1 MKYLE
6 IDFSIECAPEV
17 IEDAR
22 ALLADAAGD
31 AGCESF
37 EDTPNGLKAFAQTDN
52 WNEEQIA
59 KAIDDF
65 LIPDVNISYTIKNA
79 DDKDWNK
86 EWEEQGF
93 EPINIDDKLLICDA
107 KKSLPDTKDKNID
120 HIFIDA
126 KLAFGTGTHE
136 TTRMIASTLLH
147 LDLKDKRILD
157 CGCGTGIL
165 GIIAAKYGAKA
176 VVGYDIDEWSVENS
190 QHNLA
195 INNVENIEIYHGD
208 AHVLNH
214 ISGVFDIVTA
224 NINRNIILNDI
235 ATFKSVMKKDS
246 LLILSGFYQA
256 DIPIILEHAKALGM
270 EEYGRKN
277 DNDWACLIL
286 TT

>member
-6 IDFSIECAPEV
+6 IDFSITCGAEV
-17 IEDAR
+17 LEDAR
-22 ALLADAAGD
+22 ALLADAAGE

-52 WNEEQIA
+52 WNEEVIV
-59 KAIDDF
+59 KAIEEF
-65 LIPDVNISYTIKNA
+65 LIPDVTISYTIKDA
-79 DDKDWNK
+79 DNKDWNQ

-93 EPINIDDKLLICDA
+93 EPINIDNKLLICDA
-107 KKSLPDTKDKNID
+107 KKSLPDTEDKKID

-190 QHNLA
+190 QHNIA

>member
-6 IDFSIECAPEV
+6 IDFSITCGAEV
-17 IEDAR
+17 LEDAR
-22 ALLADAAGD
+22 ALLADAAGE

-52 WNEEQIA
+52 WNEEVIV
-59 KAIDDF
+59 KAIEEF
-65 LIPDVNISYTIKNA
+65 LIPDVTISYTIKDA
-79 DDKDWNK
+79 DNKDWNQ

-93 EPINIDDKLLICDA
+93 EPINIDNKLLICDA
-107 KKSLPDTKDKNID
+107 KKSLPDIEDKKID

-136 TTRMIASTLLH
+136 TTRMIVSTLLH
-147 LDLKDKRILD
+147 LDLKDKRVLD

-165 GIIAAKYGAKA
+165 GIVASKYGAKT
-176 VVGYDIDEWSVENS
+176 VIGYDIDEWSVENS
-190 QHNLA
+190 QHNIA
-195 INNVENIEIYHGD
+195 INKVENIDIYHGD

-214 ISGVFDIVTA
+214 ISGVFDIVVA

-235 ATFKSVMKKDS
+235 ATFKSVMNKDS
-246 LLILSGFYQA
+246 LLILSGFYQT
-256 DIPIILEHAKALGM
+256 DIPVILEHAKALGM

-277 DNDWACLIL
+277 DGDWACLIL

>member
-65 LIPDVNISYTIKNA
+65 LIPDVKISYTIKNA

-190 QHNLA
+190 QHNIA
-195 INNVENIEIYHGD
+195 INNVENIE
-208 AHVLNH
+208 
-214 ISGVFDIVTA
+214 T
-224 NINRNIILNDI
+224 
-235 ATFKSVMKKDS
+235 S
-246 LLILSGFYQA
+246 LLLMLMLQK
-256 DIPIILEHAKALGM
+256 L
-270 EEYGRKN
+270 
-277 DNDWACLIL
+277 
-286 TT
+286 

>member
-59 KAIDDF
+59 KAVDEF

-107 KKSLPDTKDKNID
+107 KKSLPDTKDK
-120 HIFIDA
+120 
-126 KLAFGTGTHE
+126 
-136 TTRMIASTLLH
+136 
-147 LDLKDKRILD
+147 
-157 CGCGTGIL
+157 
-165 GIIAAKYGAKA
+165 
-176 VVGYDIDEWSVENS
+176 
-190 QHNLA
+190 
-195 INNVENIEIYHGD
+195 
-208 AHVLNH
+208 
-214 ISGVFDIVTA
+214 
-224 NINRNIILNDI
+224 
-235 ATFKSVMKKDS
+235 
-246 LLILSGFYQA
+246 
-256 DIPIILEHAKALGM
+256 
-270 EEYGRKN
+270 
-277 DNDWACLIL
+277 IL
-286 TT
+286 TIFSLMPS

>member
-37 EDTPNGLKAFAQTDN
+37 EDTQNGLKAFAQTDN

-136 TTRMIASTLLH
+136 TTRMIVSTLLH
-147 LDLKDKRILD
+147 LDLKDKRVLD

-165 GIIAAKYGAKA
+165 GIVASKYGAKT
-176 VVGYDIDEWSVENS
+176 VIGYDIDEWSVENS
-190 QHNLA
+190 QHNIA
-195 INNVENIEIYHGD
+195 INNVENIDIYHGD

-214 ISGVFDIVTA
+214 ISGVFDIVVA

-235 ATFKSVMKKDS
+235 ATFKSVMNKDS
-246 LLILSGFYQA
+246 LLILSGFYQT
-256 DIPIILEHAKALGM
+256 DIPTILEHAKALGM

-277 DNDWACLIL
+277 DGDWACLIL

>member
-22 ALLADAAGD
+22 ALFADAAGD

-37 EDTPNGLKAFAQTDN
+37 EDTPSGLKAFAQTDN

-93 EPINIDDKLLICDA
+93 EPINIDDKLLICYA

-190 QHNLA
+190 QHNIA
-195 INNVENIEIYHGD
+195 INNVENIEAWKSIGNGRIWTKERQRLGLFNPD
-208 AHVLNH
+208 
-214 ISGVFDIVTA
+214 
-224 NINRNIILNDI
+224 NIR
-235 ATFKSVMKKDS
+235 K
-246 LLILSGFYQA
+246 LS
-256 DIPIILEHAKALGM
+256 
-270 EEYGRKN
+270 
-277 DNDWACLIL
+277 
-286 TT
+286 